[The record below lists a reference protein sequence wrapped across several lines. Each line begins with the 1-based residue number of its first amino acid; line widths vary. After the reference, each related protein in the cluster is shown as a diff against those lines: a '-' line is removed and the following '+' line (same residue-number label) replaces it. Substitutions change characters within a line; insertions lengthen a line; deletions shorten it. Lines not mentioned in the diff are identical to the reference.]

1 MDLRNVISVSRL
13 NAYIRKLFWQDEYL
27 RQVFVQGEIANLRDY
42 RGHLYFTLKDE
53 KSSIKGVMWQS
64 DRKRLSFVPE
74 EGMQVIV
81 AGGVSVFER
90 DGVYQVYVSYMEPS
104 GLGALYASLERLKE
118 RLEKEGLFSQARKRP
133 LPFFPRKIGLVTSI
147 RGAAIKDIVSVG
159 KRRYP
164 GVQFVVADSKV
175 QGEGAGLDI
184 AAGIGALNEIPDVDV
199 IIVGRGG
206 GSQEDLFVFN
216 DETLARSIFASR
228 VPVVSAVGH
237 ERDVTIADLVAD
249 VRAATPS
256 AAAELVVPNAQD
268 LEAAIGNLTQRAYI
282 SMSLAIDNGRKR
294 LSSLNS
300 RPCLERPDWFLVTGR
315 ETLVRLREGLE
326 YAMKLSIDKE
336 RQKLGSVV
344 TKLDALSP
352 LKILSRGYSVT
363 RTVPGSKVVKDYRH
377 VSPGSRVS
385 INLHK
390 GSLICLVERAVP
402 GEEVLLEK

>member
-64 DRKRLSFVPE
+64 DRTRLSFVPE

-118 RLEKEGLFSQARKRP
+118 QLEKEGLFSQARKRP
-133 LPFFPRKIGLVTSI
+133 LPFFPRKIGVVTSI

-164 GVQFVVADSKV
+164 GARFVVADSKV

-184 AAGIGALNEIPDVDV
+184 AAGIRALNEIPDVDV

-216 DETLARSIFASR
+216 DETLARAIVASR

-268 LEAAIGNLTQRAYI
+268 LEAAISNLTQRAYV

-294 LSSLNS
+294 LSSKAS
-300 RPCLERPDWFLVTGR
+300 RPCLERPDWFLVTGK
-315 ETLVRLREGLE
+315 ETLVRLREDLE
-326 YAMKLSIDKE
+326 YAMKLNIDKE
-336 RQKLGSVV
+336 RQEFGSVV
-344 TKLDALSP
+344 TKLML
-352 LKILSRGYSVT
+352 
-363 RTVPGSKVVKDYRH
+363 
-377 VSPGSRVS
+377 
-385 INLHK
+385 
-390 GSLICLVERAVP
+390 
-402 GEEVLLEK
+402 